1 MTSSLLPNIPAGDS
15 ASLTHYIEARFHSS
29 HRSQF
34 SELLGLAQK
43 VERVHGN
50 NPSVPTGLA
59 ALFEDMSRDLEAHM
73 RKEESVLFPA
83 MRQGHVTG
91 LQHPI
96 AVMRADHTEHQGEIS
111 AIRKLTNNLCLPQGA
126 CRSWTALYEGLGQF
140 ISDLEQ
146 HMQLENEVLFPLF
159 EKPYQQDGC
168 GCSCRGH
175 D

>member
-1 MTSSLLPNIPAGDS
+1 MTSTVLPDIPAGDP

-50 NPSVPTGLA
+50 EPNVPAGLA
-59 ALFEDMSRDLEAHM
+59 TLFEDMSRELEAHM

-83 MRQGHVTG
+83 MRQGNMTG

-96 AVMRADHTEHQGEIS
+96 AVMRADHASHDRDVS
-111 AIRKLTNNLCLPQGA
+111 AIRELTNNLCPPQGA
-126 CRSWTALYEGLGQF
+126 CRSWTTLYEGLGQF

-159 EKPYQQDGC
+159 ERPHQQDGC
-168 GCSCRGH
+168 GCSCQGH